1 MLWMSSKKAVPASF
15 SQTNEFGFLQARNSR
30 SNKLLKAQ
38 ALITSATQI
47 YRSRPLQLLAYSM
60 SSKLRLAKKSGNK
73 ADFTEITKMIDGMV
87 EVLTKEGADDE
98 KHKAFCTDEFESS
111 ADKMK
116 ATKDEIAGLTASIS
130 ELTDESA
137 TLTEDVATLTKEI
150 QGLDKAV
157 AEATEQRKEEHADY
171 TETLALSETA
181 IELIA
186 KAKNRLQKFYNPTLY
201 KAPPKTESTMEEKII
216 DAGTFVQIKAH
227 DEDDSDETF
236 TNQYQKSEKSAGVI
250 GLMDMMVKE
259 IETDMKDAA
268 YEEKTSQSDYA
279 KLMSES

>member
-116 ATKDEIAGLTASIS
+116 DSMMKSTRP
-130 ELTDESA
+130 SA
-137 TLTEDVATLTKEI
+137 
-150 QGLDKAV
+150 Q
-157 AEATEQRKEEHADY
+157 
-171 TETLALSETA
+171 
-181 IELIA
+181 
-186 KAKNRLQKFYNPTLY
+186 
-201 KAPPKTESTMEEKII
+201 
-216 DAGTFVQIKAH
+216 
-227 DEDDSDETF
+227 
-236 TNQYQKSEKSAGVI
+236 TN
-250 GLMDMMVKE
+250 L
-259 IETDMKDAA
+259 
-268 YEEKTSQSDYA
+268 
-279 KLMSES
+279 